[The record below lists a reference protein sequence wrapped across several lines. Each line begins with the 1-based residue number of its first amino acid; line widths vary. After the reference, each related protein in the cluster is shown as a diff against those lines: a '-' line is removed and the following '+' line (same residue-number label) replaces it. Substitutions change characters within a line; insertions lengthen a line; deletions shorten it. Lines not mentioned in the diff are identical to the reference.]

1 MADRPRPEP
10 SEPRPSRRARLGS
23 VAPGL
28 GAAATLAALGVLSW
42 SAVTTAS
49 ARIAGSTESGG
60 SLLQAASVSLQ
71 RDTSGSGSGG
81 SGGGLASE
89 LLVDADGLYPGVVVE
104 RCLPVRYA
112 GSLDDVPLV
121 LSARISSG
129 TGLERYLDTAV
140 DVGTGADPA
149 CGDFA
154 PTPAGRAWSGTLAAL
169 ASDHPRYERGLD
181 LAGLGDGQGVTLH
194 FRFQVTSDDGAQ
206 GRSTAVHLRFEV
218 RP

>member
-10 SEPRPSRRARLGS
+10 SEPRPSRRARLGL

-28 GAAATLAALGVLSW
+28 GAAVTLAAVGVLAW
-42 SAVTTAS
+42 SAVSTAS

-60 SLLQAASVSLQ
+60 SLLQAAAVSLQ
-71 RDTSGSGSGG
+71 RATSGDGG
-81 SGGGLASE
+81 EDGGALSSD

-112 GSLDDVPLV
+112 GSLDGVPLV

-129 TGLERYLDTAV
+129 SGLERYLDTAV
-140 DVGTGADPA
+140 AVGTGTDPA

-154 PTPAGRAWSGTLAAL
+154 PTPADNAWGGTLAAL
-169 ASDHPRYERGLD
+169 ASTHPRYERGLE
-181 LAGLGDGQGVTLH
+181 LAALSDGQAVTVR
-194 FRFQVTSDDGAQ
+194 FRFEVLPDDGAQ
-206 GRSTAVHLRFEV
+206 GRSTAIHLRFEV